1 MDSRELARA
10 TWPRRVGGWCKRA
23 PGAFLARPGSRGH
36 WLSVPSLTRP
46 PASICCLLP
55 PTPSR
60 CLFFFQNIRLPPRQ
74 ASKGGVPET
83 PTLHTLMSLQLGGG
97 GDGPNCALRRD
108 CKVGGVC
115 VPSRPGCSV
124 PFCPQ
129 LHLFPFVLWR
139 SHNDVVNLE
148 QGRPQA
154 TVRCPW

>member
-1 MDSRELARA
+1 MVQEGPRSIPCQAWVQGPLAVSAIPHKASRQHLLPASSHPQPLFVFLPEHSPPTQAGIQGWCSGDTHPPHVDVCNLG
-10 TWPRRVGGWCKRA
+10 VGGV
-23 PGAFLARPGSRGH
+23 G
-36 WLSVPSLTRP
+36 PS
-46 PASICCLLP
+46 
-55 PTPSR
+55 
-60 CLFFFQNIRLPPRQ
+60 
-74 ASKGGVPET
+74 
-83 PTLHTLMSLQLGGG
+83 
-97 GDGPNCALRRD
+97 CALRRD